1 MQETKIYLLETELK
15 ELRKEFQT
23 FKKIFLP
30 MHDISNMQYLIMK
43 KNAEKETNNDVV

>member
-23 FKKIFLP
+23 FKKIFLS
-30 MHDISNMQYLIMK
+30 MHEISNMQYLIMK
-43 KNAEKETNNDVV
+43 KNAEKETSHD